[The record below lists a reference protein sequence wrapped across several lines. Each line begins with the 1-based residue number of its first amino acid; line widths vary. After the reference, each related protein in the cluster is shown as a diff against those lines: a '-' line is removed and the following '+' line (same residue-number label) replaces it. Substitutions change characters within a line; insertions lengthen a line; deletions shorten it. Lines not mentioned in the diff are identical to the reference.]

1 MRDGM
6 KMRRGVALV
15 IMPGTDVMRS
25 VSSEGSSSG
34 GGGGGGD
41 GCRRHWILRDNNG
54 I

>member
-6 KMRRGVALV
+6 KMRWGVALV

-34 GGGGGGD
+34 GDGVGGGGG
-41 GCRRHWILRDNNG
+41 GRRHWIL
-54 I
+54 

>member
-25 VSSEGSSSG
+25 VSSEGSSCG

-41 GCRRHWILRDNNG
+41 GCRRHWIR
-54 I
+54 